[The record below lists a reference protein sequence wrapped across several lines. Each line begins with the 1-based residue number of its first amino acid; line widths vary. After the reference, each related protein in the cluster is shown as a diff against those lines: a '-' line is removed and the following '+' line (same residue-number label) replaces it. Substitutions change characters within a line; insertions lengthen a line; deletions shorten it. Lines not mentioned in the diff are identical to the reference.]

1 MGAWE
6 SSRYAANF
14 NHNNFTFIHTFL
26 MIPYIWVLMGFYGS
40 LFRTFSLDGI
50 RSSLMFPTEV
60 IISSSMALSYFLS
73 FSFLFSGDGCGIVI
87 WSIFIRL
94 STLDT
99 NPPSAIIV
107 SCPSILFLTKSMSTS
122 LCEYLP
128 SYGITFEK
136 QYVLYPR
143 TVIHFASL
151 CSEWFRRNAT
161 GDGLMPSMRSLF
173 M

>member
-1 MGAWE
+1 
-6 SSRYAANF
+6 
-14 NHNNFTFIHTFL
+14 

-40 LFRTFSLDGI
+40 LFRTFSN
-50 RSSLMFPTEV
+50 T
-60 IISSSMALSYFLS
+60 ALSYLLS

-87 WSIFIRL
+87 WSIFIRFN
-94 STLDT
+94 TLDT
-99 NPPSAIIV
+99 NSPNAIIV
-107 SCPSILFLTKSMSTS
+107 SCPCILSLTKFVSTS

-136 QYVLYPR
+136 QYVLYPKK
-143 TVIHFASL
+143 VIHFASL

-161 GDGLMPSMRSLF
+161 GDGLIPSMRSLF

>member
-14 NHNNFTFIHTFL
+14 NHNNFTFILTFL

-40 LFRTFSLDGI
+40 LFRTF
-50 RSSLMFPTEV
+50 FNT
-60 IISSSMALSYFLS
+60 ALSYFLS

-87 WSIFIRL
+87 WSIFIRF

-143 TVIHFASL
+143 TVIHDASL

>member
-1 MGAWE
+1 M
-6 SSRYAANF
+6 
-14 NHNNFTFIHTFL
+14 
-26 MIPYIWVLMGFYGS
+26 
-40 LFRTFSLDGI
+40 
-50 RSSLMFPTEV
+50 
-60 IISSSMALSYFLS
+60 
-73 FSFLFSGDGCGIVI
+73 VI
-87 WSIFIRL
+87 WSIFIRF

-99 NPPSAIIV
+99 NPPNAIIV
-107 SCPSILFLTKSMSTS
+107 SCPCILFLTKFVSTS

-143 TVIHFASL
+143 TVIHDASL

-173 M
+173 IVLMNIYALKPCWIIPVSYTIPYAFLSFFLSYALLRCIIRGYYFPLIVSTVILASAVCLIRLHYFPLAVGAGYDV